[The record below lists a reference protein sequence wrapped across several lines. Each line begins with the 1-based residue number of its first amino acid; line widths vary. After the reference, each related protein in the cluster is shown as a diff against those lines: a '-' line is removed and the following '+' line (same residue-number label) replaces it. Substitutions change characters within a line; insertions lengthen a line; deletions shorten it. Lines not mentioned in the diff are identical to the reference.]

1 MARADRD
8 AILVALIQE
17 LGELPPHF
25 DLGRFAVEVERWQ
38 RQGKSTTEIARL
50 VLAQCEACAPK
61 QPRRPKDG
69 FFTVQAHHQSG
80 GLFRTVE
87 HVLAAEIAD
96 VKRRLER
103 ESSSRLVFT
112 LLTEGSKPRTVQGS
126 FDFQPT
132 LSESAEPD
140 EADSLWATPA
150 ELAKRRRPA
159 QTDFAGYTPKRP
171 PAKSSEPEEDSIW
184 ATPAE
189 LARRRRPAQQTDFAG
204 YTPKK
209 K

>member
-38 RQGKSTTEIARL
+38 RQGKSTKEIARL

-61 QPRRPKDG
+61 QPRRPRDG

-87 HVLAAEIAD
+87 HVLAAEIAQ

-103 ESSSRLVFT
+103 VSSSRLVFT
-112 LLTEGSKPRTVQGS
+112 LLSEGTKPRSVQGS

-132 LSESAEPD
+132 PAKSAEPD
-140 EADSLWATPA
+140 EESMWASPA
-150 ELAKRRRPA
+150 ELAKRRRPT
-159 QTDFAGYTPKRP
+159 QTDIAGYTPKP
-171 PAKSSEPEEDSIW
+171 TPAKSAEPDEESMW
-184 ATPAE
+184 ASPAE
-189 LARRRRPAQQTDFAG
+189 LAKRRRPTQTDFVG
-204 YTPKK
+204 YKK

>member
-38 RQGKSTTEIARL
+38 RQGKSTKEIARL

-61 QPRRPKDG
+61 QPRRPRDG

-87 HVLAAEIAD
+87 HVLAAEIAQ

-112 LLTEGSKPRTVQGS
+112 LLSEGTKPRSVQGS
-126 FDFQPT
+126 FDFQPRPP
-132 LSESAEPD
+132 ESSSPNE
-140 EADSLWATPA
+140 ESMWASPA
-150 ELAKRRRPA
+150 ELAKRRRPT
-159 QTDFAGYTPKRP
+159 QTDIAGYTPKP
-171 PAKSSEPEEDSIW
+171 TPAKSAEPDEESMW
-184 ATPAE
+184 ASPAE
-189 LARRRRPAQQTDFAG
+189 LAKRRRPTQTDFVG
-204 YTPKK
+204 YKK

>member
-8 AILVALIQE
+8 AILVTLIQE

-38 RQGKSTTEIARL
+38 RQGKSTKEIARL

-61 QPRRPKDG
+61 QPRRPRDG

-87 HVLAAEIAD
+87 HVLAAEIAQ

-112 LLTEGSKPRTVQGS
+112 LLSEGTKPRTVQGS

-132 LSESAEPD
+132 PD
-140 EADSLWATPA
+140 EIAHAQRVVQTARDAQARSVGAWVVDGKMIDAPFVQRA
-150 ELAKRRRPA
+150 QSVVALAARLGLLSPDRP
-159 QTDFAGYTPKRP
+159 
-171 PAKSSEPEEDSIW
+171 
-184 ATPAE
+184 
-189 LARRRRPAQQTDFAG
+189 
-204 YTPKK
+204 
-209 K
+209 

>member
-25 DLGRFAVEVERWQ
+25 DLERFALEVERWK
-38 RQGKSTTEIARL
+38 RQGKGTKEIARL
-50 VLAQCEACAPK
+50 VLAQCDACTPK
-61 QPRRPKDG
+61 QPRRPRDG

-87 HVLAAEIAD
+87 HVLAAEIAQ

-112 LLTEGSKPRTVQGS
+112 LLSEGTKPRSVQGS

-132 LSESAEPD
+132 PAKSAEPD

-159 QTDFAGYTPKRP
+159 QQTDFAGYAPKP
-171 PAKSSEPEEDSIW
+171 TPAKSAEPDEESLW

-189 LARRRRPAQQTDFAG
+189 LAKRRRPTQTDFVG
-204 YTPKK
+204 YKK